1 MNTGSVRHRIEI
13 TVTRAASADF
23 ARHLLDHVDT
33 NGLDGAD
40 VTVRAP
46 RLRRIG
52 PDFREEFR
60 RLVIDE
66 HNAATVTFQVG
77 AG

>member
-1 MNTGSVRHRIEI
+1 MNTGSVRNRIEI

-23 ARHLLDHVDT
+23 ARHLLAHVDT
-33 NGLDGAD
+33 TQLAGAD

-66 HNAATVTFQVG
+66 HDAATVTFQVG